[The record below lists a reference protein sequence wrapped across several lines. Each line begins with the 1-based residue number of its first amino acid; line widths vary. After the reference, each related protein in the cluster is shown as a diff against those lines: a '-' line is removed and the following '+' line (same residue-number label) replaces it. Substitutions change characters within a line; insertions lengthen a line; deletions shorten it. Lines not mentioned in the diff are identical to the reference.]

1 MEDIINIEIKG
12 VKVSIDL
19 TESINNINDK
29 ERIEYYQ
36 RMFNVGLNIDKS
48 DANIAKAHDE
58 QDVAQA
64 ELTAIKH
71 QYFMQMYCKMIE
83 YLYPRG
89 VQPNMEDVNDFLI
102 KSNIPYEVV
111 YLNAGIFDFK
121 AI

>member
-19 TESINNINDK
+19 TESINHINDK

-36 RMFNVGLNIDKS
+36 RMFNAGIKIDTS